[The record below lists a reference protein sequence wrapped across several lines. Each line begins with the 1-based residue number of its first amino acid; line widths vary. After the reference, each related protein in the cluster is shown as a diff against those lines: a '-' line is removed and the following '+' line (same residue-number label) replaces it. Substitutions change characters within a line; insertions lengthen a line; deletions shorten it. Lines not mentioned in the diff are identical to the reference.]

1 MLMFKIHYQIKVSLR
16 QEYLKV
22 LNLAFLF
29 SLAKELSILFYLVVK
44 ELSVLHDKH
53 LNRPTLD
60 DNVDEEHAI
69 EIQTQEITQVISL
82 LLKSILMLIN

>member
-1 MLMFKIHYQIKVSLR
+1 MHIVWELLNWVS
-16 QEYLKV
+16 V
-22 LNLAFLF
+22 IA
-29 SLAKELSILFYLVVK
+29 VK

-69 EIQTQEITQVISL
+69 EIQTQEITQVRVDMFAC
-82 LLKSILMLIN
+82 K